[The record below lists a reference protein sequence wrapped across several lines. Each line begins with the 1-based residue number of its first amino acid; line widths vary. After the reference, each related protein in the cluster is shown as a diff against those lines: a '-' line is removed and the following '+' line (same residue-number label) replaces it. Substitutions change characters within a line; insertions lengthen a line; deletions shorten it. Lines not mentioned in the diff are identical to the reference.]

1 MSVWIWILVVVVAVV
16 AAIVVTTLI
25 VRRNDARK
33 VGFMMDALEDGELNF
48 HFKEKSALNRA
59 LNRIKGIFERR
70 DAANEESSQN
80 KLFRVMTHEIMN
92 TVAPIAS
99 LSDALLNEEGV
110 DVKAGLETISA
121 CDALL
126 TEEGVDVKAGLET
139 ISASSKDLI
148 RFVESYRSMTQAQPP
163 VRKAVM
169 VDELMDRVLLLNK
182 AKIAE
187 QGATLTYQ
195 ANTPDLL
202 VYADEGQ
209 IMQVFNNLIKN
220 AVQAGATSIRITADL
235 NSEDQ
240 TVIRVAN
247 NGKAIPLRQTEEIF
261 IPFYTTKPN
270 GTGIGLSLSK
280 QIMVKHNGTL
290 VLEQSDSNVT
300 IFALIFK

>member
-1 MSVWIWILVVVVAVV
+1 MSVWIWIWVVVVAVV
-16 AAIVVTTLI
+16 AAIVVTALI

-99 LSDALLNEEGV
+99 LSDALLNEQ
-110 DVKAGLETISA
+110 
-121 CDALL
+121 
-126 TEEGVDVKAGLET
+126 GVDVKAGLET

-202 VYADEGQ
+202 IYADEGQ
-209 IMQVFNNLIKN
+209 IMQVLNNLIKN

-280 QIMVKHNGTL
+280 QIMVRHNGNL
-290 VLEQSDSNVT
+290 VLEQSDSKLTV
-300 IFALIFK
+300 FALLFK

>member
-1 MSVWIWILVVVVAVV
+1 MSAWIWIWVVVVAVV
-16 AAIVVTTLI
+16 AAVVVTAII

-99 LSDALLNEEGV
+99 LSDALL
-110 DVKAGLETISA
+110 
-121 CDALL
+121 

-202 VYADEGQ
+202 IYADEGQ
-209 IMQVFNNLIKN
+209 IMMVFNNLIKN
-220 AVQAGATSIRITADL
+220 AVQAGATSVRITADL

-280 QIMVKHNGTL
+280 QIMVRHNGNLT
-290 VLEQSDSNVT
+290 LEQSDQNLTV
-300 IFALIFK
+300 FVMVFK

>member
-16 AAIVVTTLI
+16 AATVVTTLI

-99 LSDALLNEEGV
+99 LSDALL
-110 DVKAGLETISA
+110 
-121 CDALL
+121 
-126 TEEGVDVKAGLET
+126 TEDGVDVKAGLET

-187 QGATLTYQ
+187 RGATLTYQ

-202 VYADEGQ
+202 IYADEGQ
-209 IMQVFNNLIKN
+209 IMMVFNNLIKN

-290 VLEQSDSNVT
+290 LLEQSDSNVT

>member
-1 MSVWIWILVVVVAVV
+1 MSVWIWILIVLATVVVAVV
-16 AAIVVTTLI
+16 VTALI
-25 VRRNDARK
+25 VRRSDARK

-99 LSDALLNEEGV
+99 LSD
-110 DVKAGLETISA
+110 T
-121 CDALL
+121 LL

-187 QGATLTYQ
+187 QGATLTYKT
-195 ANTPDLL
+195 NTPDLL
-202 VYADEGQ
+202 IYADEGQ

-247 NGKAIPLRQTEEIF
+247 NGKAIPLRQIDEIF

-280 QIMVKHNGTL
+280 QIMVRHNGNLTL
-290 VLEQSDSNVT
+290 VQSDKNMT

>member
-1 MSVWIWILVVVVAVV
+1 MSVWIWILVVVVVV
-16 AAIVVTTLI
+16 IAAIVVTTLI

-99 LSDALLNEEGV
+99 LSDALL
-110 DVKAGLETISA
+110 
-121 CDALL
+121 

-202 VYADEGQ
+202 IYADEGQ

-280 QIMVKHNGTL
+280 QIMVRHNGNL
-290 VLEQSDSNVT
+290 VLEQSDSNLTV
-300 IFALIFK
+300 FALLFK

>member
-1 MSVWIWILVVVVAVV
+1 MSVWIWILVVVVVV
-16 AAIVVTTLI
+16 IAAIVVTALI

-99 LSDALLNEEGV
+99 LSDALL
-110 DVKAGLETISA
+110 
-121 CDALL
+121 

-182 AKIAE
+182 AKISE

-202 VYADEGQ
+202 IYADEGQ
-209 IMQVFNNLIKN
+209 IMMVFNNLIKN

-280 QIMVKHNGTL
+280 QIMVRHNGNL
-290 VLEQSDSNVT
+290 VLEQSDSNLTV
-300 IFALIFK
+300 FALLFK

>member
-1 MSVWIWILVVVVAVV
+1 MSAWIWILVVVVAVV
-16 AAIVVTTLI
+16 TAIVVTTLI
-25 VRRNDARK
+25 VRRNDALK

-59 LNRIKGIFERR
+59 LNRVKGIFERR

-99 LSDALLNEEGV
+99 LS
-110 DVKAGLETISA
+110 
-121 CDALL
+121 DALL

-182 AKIAE
+182 AKVTE

-202 VYADEGQ
+202 IYADEGQ
-209 IMQVFNNLIKN
+209 IMMVFNNLIKN

-247 NGKAIPLRQTEEIF
+247 NGKAIPLRQKEEIF

>member
-1 MSVWIWILVVVVAVV
+1 MSVWIWILVVVVVV
-16 AAIVVTTLI
+16 IAAIVVTTLI

-80 KLFRVMTHEIMN
+80 KLFRVMT
-92 TVAPIAS
+92 
-99 LSDALLNEEGV
+99 
-110 DVKAGLETISA
+110 
-121 CDALL
+121 ALL

-202 VYADEGQ
+202 IYADEGQ

-220 AVQAGATSIRITADL
+220 AVQAGAISIRITADL

-280 QIMVKHNGTL
+280 QIMVRHNGNL
-290 VLEQSDSNVT
+290 VLEQSDSNLTV
-300 IFALIFK
+300 FALLFK

>member
-1 MSVWIWILVVVVAVV
+1 MSVWIWIWIVVVAVI
-16 AAIVVTTLI
+16 AAVVVTALI

-48 HFKEKSALNRA
+48 HFKEKSALNRT

-99 LSDALLNEEGV
+99 LSDALL
-110 DVKAGLETISA
+110 
-121 CDALL
+121 

-148 RFVESYRSMTQAQPP
+148 RFVESYRSMTQALPP

-202 VYADEGQ
+202 IYADEGQ
-209 IMQVFNNLIKN
+209 IMMVFNNLIKN

-235 NSEDQ
+235 NSDDQ
-240 TVIRVAN
+240 TIIRVAN

-280 QIMVKHNGTL
+280 QIMVRHNGNL
-290 VLEQSDSNVT
+290 VLEQSDSSLTV
-300 IFALIFK
+300 FAMVFK

>member
-1 MSVWIWILVVVVAVV
+1 MSAWIWILVVVVAVV

-99 LSDALLNEEGV
+99 LSDALL
-110 DVKAGLETISA
+110 
-121 CDALL
+121 

-202 VYADEGQ
+202 IYADEGQ

-280 QIMVKHNGTL
+280 QIIVRHNGNL
-290 VLEQSDSNVT
+290 VLEQSDSSLTV
-300 IFALIFK
+300 FALLFK

>member
-1 MSVWIWILVVVVAVV
+1 MSAWIWILVLVVAVV
-16 AAIVVTTLI
+16 TAIVVTTLI

-99 LSDALLNEEGV
+99 LSDALL
-110 DVKAGLETISA
+110 
-121 CDALL
+121 

-182 AKIAE
+182 AKVAE

-202 VYADEGQ
+202 IYADEGQ
-209 IMQVFNNLIKN
+209 IMMVFNNLIKN

-235 NSEDQ
+235 NSDDQ
-240 TVIRVAN
+240 TIIRVAN

>member
-1 MSVWIWILVVVVAVV
+1 MSAWIWIWVVVVAVV
-16 AAIVVTTLI
+16 AAIVVTTLV

-99 LSDALLNEEGV
+99 LSDALL
-110 DVKAGLETISA
+110 
-121 CDALL
+121 

-187 QGATLTYQ
+187 QDATLTYQ

-202 VYADEGQ
+202 IYADEGQ

-247 NGKAIPLRQTEEIF
+247 NGKAIPIRQTEEIF

-280 QIMVKHNGTL
+280 QIMVRHNGNL
-290 VLEQSDSNVT
+290 VLEQSDSNLTV
-300 IFALIFK
+300 FALLFK

>member
-1 MSVWIWILVVVVAVV
+1 MSAWIWILVVVAAVV
-16 AAIVVTTLI
+16 AAIVVTVFI
-25 VRRNDARK
+25 VSRNDARK

-121 CDALL
+121 
-126 TEEGVDVKAGLET
+126 
-139 ISASSKDLI
+139 SSKDLI

-202 VYADEGQ
+202 IYADEGQ

-220 AVQAGATSIRITADL
+220 AVQAGATSIRIISDL

-240 TVIRVAN
+240 TIIRVAN

-280 QIMVKHNGTL
+280 QIMVKHNGNL
-290 VLEQSDSNVT
+290 YLEQSDSQMT
-300 IFALIFK
+300 IFSLIFK

>member
-1 MSVWIWILVVVVAVV
+1 MSVWIWILVVVVAVI

-33 VGFMMDALEDGELNF
+33 VGFIMDALEDGELNF

-99 LSDALLNEEGV
+99 LS
-110 DVKAGLETISA
+110 
-121 CDALL
+121 DALL

-202 VYADEGQ
+202 IYADEGQ

-220 AVQAGATSIRITADL
+220 AVQAGANSIRITADL

-240 TVIRVAN
+240 IVIRVAN

-280 QIMVKHNGTL
+280 QIMVRHNGNL
-290 VLEQSDSNVT
+290 VLEQSDSNLTV
-300 IFALIFK
+300 FALLFK

>member
-1 MSVWIWILVVVVAVV
+1 MSAWIWILIVVVAVV
-16 AAIVVTTLI
+16 AAIVVTALI

-48 HFKEKSALNRA
+48 HFKEKSALNRT

-99 LSDALLNEEGV
+99 LS
-110 DVKAGLETISA
+110 
-121 CDALL
+121 DALL

-202 VYADEGQ
+202 IYADEGQ
-209 IMQVFNNLIKN
+209 IMMVFNNLIKN

-280 QIMVKHNGTL
+280 QIMVRHNGNL
-290 VLEQSDSNVT
+290 VLEQSDSSLTV
-300 IFALIFK
+300 FAMVFK

>member
-1 MSVWIWILVVVVAVV
+1 MSAWIWILVVMVAVV
-16 AAIVVTTLI
+16 AAVVVTALI

-59 LNRIKGIFERR
+59 LNRVKGIFERR

-99 LSDALLNEEGV
+99 LS
-110 DVKAGLETISA
+110 
-121 CDALL
+121 DALL

-187 QGATLTYQ
+187 RGATLTYQ

-202 VYADEGQ
+202 IYADEGQ
-209 IMQVFNNLIKN
+209 IMMVFNNLIKN

-290 VLEQSDSNVT
+290 LLEQSDSNVT

>member
-1 MSVWIWILVVVVAVV
+1 MSAWIWILVLVVAVV
-16 AAIVVTTLI
+16 AAIAVTTLI

-48 HFKEKSALNRA
+48 HFKEKSALNRT

-80 KLFRVMTHEIMN
+80 NLFRVMTHEIMN

-99 LSDALLNEEGV
+99 LS
-110 DVKAGLETISA
+110 
-121 CDALL
+121 DALL

-202 VYADEGQ
+202 IYADEGQ
-209 IMQVFNNLIKN
+209 IMMVFNNLIKN
-220 AVQAGATSIRITADL
+220 AVQAGATSIRITAAL

-240 TVIRVAN
+240 TIIRVAN

-280 QIMVKHNGTL
+280 QIMVRHNGNL
-290 VLEQSDSNVT
+290 VLEQSDSSLTV
-300 IFALIFK
+300 FAMVFK